1 MSLFAE
7 QLFTTI
13 IFIAAIL
20 ALRVLAIRAIRR
32 RAEVLNKEQR
42 RWVNRTRNGAI
53 ILIAV
58 GLLMIWAPQLQ
69 TFALSVTA
77 FVVAFVIA
85 TREMILCLIGSLYR
99 VSTQPYRVGD
109 WITIDGISGE
119 VMEIAP
125 FTTRVEE
132 IDIVKSG
139 QFTGKIVSIP
149 NSKLFTAQVN
159 TLNVLK
165 HFTTLDISSAVQF
178 TDLDPVP
185 LFDLYR
191 ETVRHHIDPFYD
203 DASAFMRRVSR
214 KAGIDMPDPAP
225 SFGLRTSDLGHYIFS
240 ARIVAPT
247 AQAGE
252 VQTRIAAD
260 FLSGVHKLRPP
271 KTPPVPALQ
280 PVAGGVSAG

>member
-7 QLFTTI
+7 QLFTTFV
-13 IFIAAIL
+13 FIAAIL
-20 ALRVLAIRAIRR
+20 ALRVLAIRAIRH

-53 ILIAV
+53 VLIAV

-69 TFALSVTA
+69 IFALSVTA

-109 WITIDGISGE
+109 WITIEGISGE
-119 VMEIAP
+119 VMEITP

-139 QFTGKIVSIP
+139 QFTGKVVSIP

-191 ETVRHHIDPFYD
+191 ETVRRHADPFYG

-240 ARIVAPT
+240 ARIVIPT

-271 KTPPVPALQ
+271 KNPPVPILQ
-280 PVAGGVSAG
+280 SVAGTTSS